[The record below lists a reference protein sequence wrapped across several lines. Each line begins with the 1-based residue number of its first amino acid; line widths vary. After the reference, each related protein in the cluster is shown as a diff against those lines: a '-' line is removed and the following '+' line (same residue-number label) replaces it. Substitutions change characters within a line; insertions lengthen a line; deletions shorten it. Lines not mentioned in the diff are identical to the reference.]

1 MRKDLFDLTDYRV
14 IPVEMALRCGVN
26 EAMFLNRLDFYMRHV
41 QDFGFER
48 DGHRYAKF
56 TFEQL
61 HEQQF
66 PFWSMRTL
74 KRVVARC
81 EAEGWVVSIKAEPG
95 WNQAKAYRVDNAHET
110 FAIVPKRHDDQSAK
124 VAPCQGADLAP
135 CSINEKTIEKTGSA
149 LTVADSLPPVG
160 FDKDYEL
167 QMVRSNPTHGPTLAR
182 FWRRC
187 MSEYGHT
194 NATQPGMKVKD
205 QKMLK
210 EMIKL
215 LPEGGERMLLNVI
228 EHYALFVNFARE
240 GYNVNLAARPQ
251 VQKLMLVVDGIAE
264 FDTPAMSD
272 DTDYSNLGLKGLFD
286 DDDSN
291 ADDA

>member
-41 QDFGFER
+41 HDFGFER
-48 DGHRYAKF
+48 NGHRYAKF

-61 HEQQF
+61 HDQQF

-81 EAEGWVVSIKAEPG
+81 EAEGWIVSIKAEPG
-95 WNQAKAYRVDNAHET
+95 WAQAKAYRVDNAHEVFSLGQIGT
-110 FAIVPKRHDDQSAK
+110 MDDAK
-124 VAPCQGADLAP
+124 VTHCQGDKMAP
-135 CSINEKTIEKTGSA
+135 CSINEKTIEKTGS
-149 LTVADSLPPVG
+149 TSVDVVLPPLG
-160 FDKDYEL
+160 FDREQEL
-167 QMVRSNPTHGPTLAR
+167 NLVRENPTHGPTLAR

-210 EMIKL
+210 EMLKL
-215 LPEGGERMLLNVI
+215 LPDGGERMLLNVI

-240 GYNVNLAARPQ
+240 GYNVNLAAKPQ

>member
-1 MRKDLFDLTDYRV
+1 
-14 IPVEMALRCGVN
+14 
-26 EAMFLNRLDFYMRHV
+26 
-41 QDFGFER
+41 
-48 DGHRYAKF
+48 
-56 TFEQL
+56 
-61 HEQQF
+61 
-66 PFWSMRTL
+66 
-74 KRVVARC
+74 
-81 EAEGWVVSIKAEPG
+81 
-95 WNQAKAYRVDNAHET
+95 
-110 FAIVPKRHDDQSAK
+110 
-124 VAPCQGADLAP
+124 
-135 CSINEKTIEKTGSA
+135 
-149 LTVADSLPPVG
+149 
-160 FDKDYEL
+160 
-167 QMVRSNPTHGPTLAR
+167 
-182 FWRRC
+182 

-210 EMIKL
+210 DMLKL
-215 LPEGGERMLLNVI
+215 LPDDGERMLLNVL

-272 DTDYSNLGLKGLFD
+272 DTDYSDLGLKGLFD